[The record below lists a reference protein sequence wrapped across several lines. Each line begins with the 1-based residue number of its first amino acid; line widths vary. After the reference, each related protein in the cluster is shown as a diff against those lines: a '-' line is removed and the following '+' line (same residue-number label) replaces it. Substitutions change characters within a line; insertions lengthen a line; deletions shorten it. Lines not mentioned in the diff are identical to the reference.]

1 MSDNQG
7 AIEQTVA
14 LIAARMEQK
23 NAARE
28 RALAE
33 SRAVIRNAANS
44 IRALH
49 RHEFEESKEMLEQG
63 RALLL
68 GLKDTLTK
76 FPDIYYAGY
85 VQDAQK
91 EYTEARLT
99 YALVRG
105 EELPQPESLGVE
117 DAPYI
122 NALAEAAS
130 ELRRYIL
137 DLIRQ
142 GGHNAPESEKL
153 LDLMDEVYSRLVTV
167 DYPDVLTG
175 GLRRTTDQL
184 RGVLERTRGDL
195 TITLRQRELELAL
208 QRAMQVT
215 EPSKET

>member
-1 MSDNQG
+1 MSDNSS
-7 AIEQTVA
+7 AIEATISA
-14 LIAARMEQK
+14 IAARIEQK

-28 RALAE
+28 KALAE
-33 SRAVIRNAANS
+33 SRQVIRNAANS

-49 RHEFEESKEMLEQG
+49 RHEFEQAAEMLEQG
-63 RALLL
+63 RTLLL
-68 GLKDTLTK
+68 GLKNVLSS
-76 FPDIYYAGY
+76 FPDIYWAGY

-91 EYTEARLT
+91 EYSEARLT

-105 EELPQPESLGVE
+105 EVLPLPETLGVE
-117 DAPYI
+117 DAPYL

-137 DLIRQ
+137 DLIRH
-142 GGHNAPESEKL
+142 GAEHNEECEKL
-153 LDLMDEVYSRLVTV
+153 LEKMDEVYSRLVTV

-195 TITLRQRELELAL
+195 TLTLRQRVLELAL
-208 QRAMQVT
+208 ARYNASVDG
-215 EPSKET
+215 KL